1 MTRYSPKPFGLG
13 LLAAALVS
21 FTTTASAATA
31 LIDFQFDEGSGT
43 TITDRI
49 NSLAGAPG
57 NPANPPTFTTDSP
70 SAKAGDSAIHFEA
83 GQYMVVNDPDT
94 RMKFNPDDAS
104 FTLQAWVK
112 FSGNPAGRQ
121 VFFYSNGPGGAV
133 SFSVNTDRTVFVT
146 TLGIADVPS
155 AAAIPDDEA
164 WHHIAVVHQAGVEL
178 RFYVD
183 GVLGDTVPYTSGVNF
198 TRTQT
203 LFSIG
208 AEWNGALQ
216 YVGSVDRLKVYSGIL
231 TPEELDF
238 QKVLPVNLAS
248 FEFNEGSGTTVTDTI
263 NSLVG
268 TPGVPANPPT
278 FETASP
284 SGQAGDTA
292 IHFEAGQYLIVND
305 PDTRIGFDTNDASFT
320 LQAWVKGATPASRQ
334 VFFYS
339 NGPGGA
345 VSFSINNNR
354 TVFVTTLG
362 IADVPS
368 AAAIPDDGEWHHI
381 AVVHQPGV
389 ELRFYVDG
397 VLGDTVAYTSGV
409 NFSRTQRLFSI
420 GAEWNGALQYI
431 GSLDRLKISS
441 GMLLPSQLDSQKIP
455 PAGAAALTI
464 GRPSSSPF
472 GFSLG
477 VTETGGSVADTNTI
491 SLALNGATVTPT
503 AVTRNSLTT
512 TIGYTITGAPLPSG
526 STNTVTLSIKDRGGR
541 SYTNTATFVVATYGT
556 LAPNMALPA
565 TAVDK
570 TKKGF
575 LIKTYQIDG
584 GTAEG
589 TIAYNE
595 ALLAGEHG
603 PNVANLDD
611 AGGVNTNGY
620 FTWPT
625 VINFDTDPAAANGYF
640 NAPDF
645 ETTTFPGIPGNA
657 VTGSPIENF
666 VEEIIAALEFTAPG
680 MYTMAVNTD
689 WTGFPN
695 ATDGYLVR
703 AGTNPTNAESSI
715 VLGYFDANAPAG
727 PTRGVANSP
736 FQFYVPQPGTYPFRL
751 MYYQSTGSANL
762 EWYMLNAD
770 GTRTLINDA
779 LPNAVPAYYQWTASS
794 VQTPSLSVARSAGG
808 ITLTFTGTLESAD
821 NVTGPWTDLAG
832 GSPLPVTTGSP
843 RKFYR
848 AKQ

>member
-1 MTRYSPKPFGLG
+1 MVGVVV
-13 LLAAALVS
+13 AALFS
-21 FTTTASAATA
+21 FVTTASAATP
-31 LIDFQFDEGSGT
+31 LVDFQFDEGAGT
-43 TITDRI
+43 TVTDRI
-49 NSLAGAPG
+49 NSLSGAPG
-57 NPANPPTFTTDSP
+57 NPANPPTFIAESP
-70 SAKAGDSAIHFEA
+70 SARAGDTAIHFEP

-94 RMKFNPDDAS
+94 RMRFDPADAS

-112 FSGNPAGRQ
+112 FATPTSRQ

-133 SFSVNTDRTVFVT
+133 SFSVNSDRTVFIT

-155 AAAIPDDEA
+155 AAAIPDDDA

-183 GVLGDTVPYTSGVNF
+183 GLLGDTVAYDRGVNF

-216 YVGSVDRLKVYSGIL
+216 YTGSIDRLKVHSGIL
-231 TPEELDF
+231 APEELDS
-238 QKVLPVNLAS
+238 QKALPIALAS
-248 FEFNEGSGTTVTDTI
+248 FAFDEGSGTTVTDTI
-263 NSLVG
+263 NSLIG
-268 TPGVPANPPT
+268 APGVPANPPT
-278 FETASP
+278 FQTDSP
-284 SGQAGDTA
+284 STQASDTSVN
-292 IHFEAGQYLIVND
+292 FEAGQYFVVND
-305 PDTRIGFDTNDASFT
+305 PDTRVRFDTNDASFT
-320 LQAWVKGATPASRQ
+320 VQAWVKGATPVSRQ

-345 VSFSINNNR
+345 VSFSINSDR
-354 TVFVTTLG
+354 TVFITTLG

-381 AVVHQPGV
+381 AVIHQAGV

-397 VLGDTVAYTSGV
+397 ALADTVPYDRGV
-409 NFSRTQRLFSI
+409 NFTRTQTLFSI

-431 GSLDRLKISS
+431 GSIDRLKISS

-455 PAGAAALTI
+455 PVGEAALTI

-491 SLALNGATVTPT
+491 ALSLNGATVTPT
-503 AVTRNSLTT
+503 AVVRNGLTT
-512 TIGYTITGAPLPSG
+512 TVGYNITGAPLPSG

-541 SYTNTATFVVATYGT
+541 SYTNTATFVVASYGT
-556 LAPNMALPA
+556 LTANNAVPA
-565 TAVDK
+565 SAVDK

-584 GTAEG
+584 GTPEG

-595 ALLAGEHG
+595 ALLAGDLG
-603 PNVANLDD
+603 PNVANLED

-620 FTWPT
+620 FTWPA

-640 NAPDF
+640 NIPDF

-657 VTGSPIENF
+657 VTTSPIENF
-666 VEEIIAALEFTAPG
+666 VEEIIAALEFTTPG
-680 MYTMAVNTD
+680 MYSMAVNTD

-703 AGTNPTNAESSI
+703 AGSNPTNAASST
-715 VLGYFDANAPAG
+715 VLGFFDANAPSG
-727 PTRGVANSP
+727 PERGVANSP
-736 FQFYVPQPGTYPFRL
+736 FQFYVPQPGIYPFRL
-751 MYYQSTGSANL
+751 MYYQSAGTANL
-762 EWYMLNAD
+762 EWYILNPD
-770 GTRTLINDA
+770 GTRTLINDPA
-779 LPNAVPAYYQWTASS
+779 AGAIPAYYAW
-794 VQTPSLSVARSAGG
+794 TPSTGGGPTLSLARSASG

-821 NVTGPWTDLAG
+821 RLSGPWSNLAG
-832 GSPLPVTTGSP
+832 ASPLSITTGAP
-843 RKFYR
+843 MKFYR
-848 AKQ
+848 AKQQ